1 MCNGCFNI
9 FDTHGEAG
17 AFAGILGDAGLV
29 VYQKIKYNRRR
40 DPKIGGKMP
49 PYLRT
54 STKLPFFGGRFRGTL
69 GRSNLS
75 LGQRFVHNVDG
86 EASEWVGLLLEINHP
101 RWDSECTIGFDKL
114 CVRRG
119 VMYQEGILKK
129 EVVGDRT
136 VSGLI
141 LFVKVVTSSEIM
153 SGCIVVFKGNKA
165 NKIKMRCRESWQGYL
180 KGV

>member
-1 MCNGCFNI
+1 
-9 FDTHGEAG
+9 
-17 AFAGILGDAGLV
+17 LV

-40 DPKIGGKMP
+40 DPQIRGKMP

-54 STKLPFFGGRFRGTL
+54 LTKLPFFGGRFRGTS
-69 GRSNLS
+69 GRSNHS

-86 EASEWVGLLLEINHP
+86 EAKVWVGLLLEINHP
-101 RWDSECTIGFDKL
+101 RWDSECTIGFDKPN
-114 CVRRG
+114 VRRG
-119 VMYQEGILKK
+119 VMYLEGHFKS
-129 EVVGDRT
+129 EVIGDRT

-141 LFVKVVTSSEIM
+141 LLVKVVTSSEIM
-153 SGCIVVFKGNKA
+153 SGCMVVFKGNKA